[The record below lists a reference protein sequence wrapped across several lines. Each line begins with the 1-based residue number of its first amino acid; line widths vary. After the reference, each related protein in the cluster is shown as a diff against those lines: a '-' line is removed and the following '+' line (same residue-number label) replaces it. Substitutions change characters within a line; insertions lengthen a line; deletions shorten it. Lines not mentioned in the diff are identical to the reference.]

1 MFTTFK
7 LRSRGVIA
15 SAFLAP
21 GAAAIL
27 LAIAACQ
34 DEIPSAPRQPAASSA
49 ASADRVGADVA
60 RLGNGA
66 AVWSVKDGNWDFLLG
81 GAQFLL
87 TGPNNFSRVIIDD
100 VTPGDQ
106 DASAGNFK
114 TMGLLP
120 GLYQLC
126 ETVAPPK
133 YLIQQI
139 PGFSPCTS
147 LTIVPNGTTYMS
159 PFFNL
164 HIPRETWGVVDPVG
178 NPLGNAYFQLHD
190 STNAVIASGW
200 DNSAFDLDN
209 ALGKFLRETP
219 VPGYYTLCETLA
231 PAGFVPPNQAC
242 KKFLAT
248 AYILPQNLGNWVNA
262 PTYSMY
268 FNVQDTQGHPL
279 SGTSFVIKRQY
290 YTPQGD
296 ISVSDNIIPDRDPTT
311 GKYFVTLP
319 AQGWY
324 VVCQTVAPWGYDP
337 PSVNAGCYPIATY
350 PKLGVPANAGTFVDT
365 AWPVPR

>member
-1 MFTTFK
+1 MFTTFNI
-7 LRSRGVIA
+7 RGRAGVA
-15 SAFLAP
+15 GALLAP

-34 DEIPSAPRQPAASSA
+34 DELPSAPRQPAPSA
-49 ASADRVGADVA
+49 AASPEKGGNAATRP
-60 RLGNGA
+60 GNGA

-81 GAQFLL
+81 GAQFVL
-87 TGPNNFSRVIIDD
+87 TGPNNFSRVINDD

-106 DASAGNFK
+106 DPTAGNFK

-126 ETVAPPK
+126 ETVAPAK

-139 PGFSPCTS
+139 PGYSPCTS
-147 LTIVPNGTTYMS
+147 FNVVVNGTTYMS
-159 PFFNL
+159 PFFNV

-178 NPLGNAYFQLHD
+178 NFLGNAYFQLHD

-209 ALGKFLRETP
+209 SLGKFLRETP
-219 VPGYYTLCETLA
+219 VPGKYTLCETLA
-231 PAGFVPPNQAC
+231 PSGFVPPAQAC
-242 KKFLAT
+242 KLFA
-248 AYILPQNLGNWVNA
+248 ASPYITPQNLGNWVNA

-268 FNVQDTQGHPL
+268 FNVQDPQGKPL
-279 SGTSFVIKRQY
+279 GGTSFVIKRQY

-296 ISVSDNIIPDRDPTT
+296 INVSDNIAPDRDPTT
-311 GKYFVTLP
+311 GKYFVILP

-324 VVCQTVAPWGYDP
+324 VVCQHDAPLGFDP
-337 PSVNAGCYPIATY
+337 PANNCYPIATF
-350 PKLGVPANAGTFVDT
+350 PKVGVPANAGTFVDT
-365 AWPVPR
+365 PWPVAR